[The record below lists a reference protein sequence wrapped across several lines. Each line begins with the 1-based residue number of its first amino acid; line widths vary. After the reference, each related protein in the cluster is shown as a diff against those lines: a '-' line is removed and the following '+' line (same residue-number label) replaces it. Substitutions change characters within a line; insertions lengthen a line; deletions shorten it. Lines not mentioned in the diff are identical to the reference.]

1 MRQLHGSGAA
11 AAAAAAQAVSS
22 SSSSSPAVGA
32 PTTHRGSSGT
42 SGVAAKMNG
51 SSTYHLWN
59 WVPGASV

>member
-11 AAAAAAQAVSS
+11 AAAAAQAVS